1 MNTGYLIEKLE
12 MNPEYKVVSYEMPEH
27 EEGHLSCTLGEV
39 FTGMKLKLA

>member
-27 EEGHLSCTLGEV
+27 EEGHLLCTLGEL